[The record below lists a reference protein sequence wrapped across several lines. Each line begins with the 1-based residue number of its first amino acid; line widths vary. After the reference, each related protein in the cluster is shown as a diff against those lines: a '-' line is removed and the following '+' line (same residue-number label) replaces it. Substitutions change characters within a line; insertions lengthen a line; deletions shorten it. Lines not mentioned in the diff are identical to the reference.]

1 MAYVQVIAN
10 LYSVKTLW
18 EREREKKQGL
28 SLKYATKIVLIEYE
42 LHPPQWANI

>member
-10 LYSVKTLW
+10 LYSDKTLW
-18 EREREKKQGL
+18 ERKKKEKQGL
-28 SLKYATKIVLIEYE
+28 SSKYATKIVLIEYE